1 MYNINKDTTASIGIS
16 SVILL
21 VAILLIAATV
31 GSVITE
37 TSQEV
42 SEEDINILVEDAVK
56 EITSYIQI
64 KNILGKYYAF
74 ENTYTLQKIM
84 ILITPLFHVDYDLS
98 TLVIQ
103 LQTKDMVTN
112 LYYTQQAVVPKG
124 DLFAD
129 SNWNQEKE
137 NVFNCLISLD
147 TDDSVKQYNILN
159 DPTDMVYLTIDLPQ
173 SMYLYKG
180 DSMKISL
187 IAGTGILRSISIK
200 APVPI
205 NKIVQL

>member
-1 MYNINKDTTASIGIS
+1 MYDINKNISASIGIT
-16 SVILL
+16 SVILI

-42 SEEDINILVEDAVK
+42 SEEDINILVEDAIK

-74 ENTYTLQKIM
+74 ENTYALQKIM
-84 ILITPLFHVDYDLS
+84 ILITPLFHVEYDLS
-98 TLVIQ
+98 TLVVQ
-103 LQTKDMVTN
+103 LQTNDMVTD
-112 LYYTQQAVVPKG
+112 LYYDQQAVVPKG
-124 DLFAD
+124 DLFAE
-129 SNWNQEKE
+129 SNWHQEKE
-137 NVFNCLISLD
+137 NVYSCLISLD
-147 TDDSVKQYNILN
+147 TDDSIQQYNILN
-159 DPTDMVYLTIDLPQ
+159 DPTDMVYLTIDFPQ

-187 IAGTGILRSISIK
+187 IAGSGVLRSISIK

>member
-1 MYNINKDTTASIGIS
+1 MYNINNDKTASIGIA
-16 SVILL
+16 SVILI
-21 VAILLIAATV
+21 VAVLLIAATV
-31 GSVITE
+31 GSVLTD
-37 TSQEV
+37 TSQDI
-42 SEEDINILVEDAVK
+42 SEEDINILVDDAVK

-64 KNILGKYYAF
+64 KSILGKYYPY
-74 ENTYTLQKIM
+74 ENTFALQKIM
-84 ILITPLFHVDYDLS
+84 LLITPLFHVNYDLS

-103 LQTKDMVTN
+103 LQTKDMVTD
-112 LYYTQQAVVPKG
+112 LYYTQQVAVPKG

-129 SNWNQEKE
+129 SNWNQEKG
-137 NVFNCLISLD
+137 NVFSCLISLD
-147 TDDSVKQYNILN
+147 ADDSVQQFNILN

-187 IAGTGILRSISIK
+187 IAGTGVLRSISIK